1 MIGFR
6 SIEDLNFGADEA
18 NYQAWKEQLEILYHL
33 LGFEIFGTSV
43 GYNDREYAE
52 RYVERHYGNSW
63 REEFESSGR

>member
-1 MIGFR
+1 MKRNLEQEMYRIGMLCVR
-6 SIEDLNFGADEA
+6 SCNGSGKASKA
-18 NYQAWKEQLEILYHL
+18 MT
-33 LGFEIFGTSV
+33 FGTSV